1 MVEFT
6 EILGNIG
13 NFIGAIGVVVS
24 LVYLTMQVRQS
35 RQATDAN
42 TRALEDGRRL
52 ALAQTYQARSA
63 ALQEIFL
70 VVAGSAELAEIE
82 TRVGGPLAT
91 REEFAAGYA
100 TLSAVEQMRL
110 RYYLNAHRVRL
121 DNLLFQY
128 EQGFLTDEYYDAG
141 VRRPM
146 RRFAPHWEVAG
157 IPIELL
163 TRRGFVTALHEI
175 VATDPAAPRRSAEST

>member
-13 NFIGAIGVVVS
+13 NFVGAIGVVVS
-24 LVYLTMQVRQS
+24 LVFLTMQVRQS

-42 TRALEDGRRL
+42 TRALEDSRRL

-70 VVAGSAELAEIE
+70 AVAGSAELAEIE
-82 TRVGGPLAT
+82 VRVGGPLAT
-91 REEFAAGYA
+91 REEFAAGFA
-100 TLSAVEQMRL
+100 TLSPVEQMRL

-121 DNLLFQY
+121 DNLVFQY
-128 EQGFLTDEYYDAG
+128 EQGFLTDDYYAAG
-141 VRRPM
+141 VERPLRRI
-146 RRFAPHWEVAG
+146 APHWETAG

-163 TRRGFVTALHEI
+163 MRKGFVDALRE
-175 VATDPAAPRRSAEST
+175 VLAKSP

>member
-42 TRALEDGRRL
+42 TRALDDSRRL

-70 VVAGSAELAEIE
+70 AVAISAELAEIE
-82 TRVGGPLAT
+82 TRVGGWFAT
-91 REEFAAGYA
+91 PEEFAAGYA
-100 TLSAVEQMRL
+100 TLSPVEQTRMRFF
-110 RYYLNAHRVRL
+110 LNA
-121 DNLLFQY
+121 
-128 EQGFLTDEYYDAG
+128 
-141 VRRPM
+141 
-146 RRFAPHWEVAG
+146 
-157 IPIELL
+157 
-163 TRRGFVTALHEI
+163 
-175 VATDPAAPRRSAEST
+175 